1 MYASKEST
9 DIAFLTYLL
18 VEAYL
23 FCSKRGKILKY
34 RNIHKDSDGR
44 KNCLISILMKYSI
57 VKLIFM
63 LQTKKPAELIFWKE

>member
-34 RNIHKDSDGR
+34 RNLHKDSDGR
-44 KNCLISILMKYSI
+44 KKLFNFDIDEIFYS
-57 VKLIFM
+57 
-63 LQTKKPAELIFWKE
+63 

>member
-44 KNCLISILMKYSI
+44 KKILMKYSI
-57 VKLIFM
+57 VKWIFM